1 MLTGSVKVA
10 DGMELKGKRQ
20 TPVLGI
26 KPLLMSMPRS
36 PFNLTYKTK
45 FKAKSKIFKN
55 FKMPIVKPNTV
66 PF

>member
-20 TPVLGI
+20 TRILDI

-45 FKAKSKIFKN
+45 FKAKFKMFKN
-55 FKMPIVKPNTV
+55 FKMPIEEPDTV